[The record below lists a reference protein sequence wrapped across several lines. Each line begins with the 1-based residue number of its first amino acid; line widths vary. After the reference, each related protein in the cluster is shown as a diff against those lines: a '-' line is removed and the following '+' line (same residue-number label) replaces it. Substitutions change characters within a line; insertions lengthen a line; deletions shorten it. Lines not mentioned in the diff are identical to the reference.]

1 MVGRSGYILL
11 YFIVVCIMVS
21 CSGYSDRQGLVA
33 LDSLILQD
41 PDSACELLAAYPA
54 DSLPTADDRA
64 YHALLT
70 TIADY
75 KAYRPATTDSVINI
89 AVNHYDHNGA
99 NEDKRMRSLL
109 YKGCVMEELGDP
121 EQAIEYYKRAEIVCP
136 TEDYFH
142 NGYINLRKASLYHL
156 SFSDS
161 ISLDVYAKAIRYF
174 HMVNE
179 RHYESLCL
187 NSMGMLY
194 SHLGNYDLAKLK
206 ILQAISIAEES
217 SDSINMCVGYN
228 NLSFLYYERHK
239 YCDVLNTSKKLIK
252 LGESFPLNQTCYNI
266 ISISFAKL
274 GRPDSAEIFLNLA
287 PKPIQIEDSISRWRA
302 IAELAYA
309 RGDLKTYA
317 YNNDIAINKSDS
329 VLLASQADK
338 IRQSENKY
346 DMAMKDIKLLT
357 RQRQLVFIIGLLL
370 IIIIVVVF
378 CIFIYR
384 RREKYTR
391 MELEEA
397 ISQIS
402 ASRLQLEQV
411 LHENKNRLN
420 ELKAQEEQLHHMQLL
435 LKQMRNTHNGDKE
448 HIKEQLGKTNQALN
462 EADLSMKI
470 QDQTLICLDEILR
483 TVFYSGRYNSDQI
496 IDNDSVIN
504 MKPEFWTN
512 LYKLVSL
519 KHDNIYSR
527 IEAKGIVLN
536 ENEKKLIA
544 LSAANLPRAIIRRI
558 LDLKNIQVVSNR
570 RQKLAKKI
578 IGKYSNF
585 EEIFN

>member
-1 MVGRSGYILL
+1 
-11 YFIVVCIMVS
+11 
-21 CSGYSDRQGLVA
+21 
-33 LDSLILQD
+33 
-41 PDSACELLAAYPA
+41 
-54 DSLPTADDRA
+54 
-64 YHALLT
+64 
-70 TIADY
+70 
-75 KAYRPATTDSVINI
+75 
-89 AVNHYDHNGA
+89 
-99 NEDKRMRSLL
+99 
-109 YKGCVMEELGDP
+109 
-121 EQAIEYYKRAEIVCP
+121 
-136 TEDYFH
+136 
-142 NGYINLRKASLYHL
+142 
-156 SFSDS
+156 
-161 ISLDVYAKAIRYF
+161 
-174 HMVNE
+174 
-179 RHYESLCL
+179 
-187 NSMGMLY
+187 
-194 SHLGNYDLAKLK
+194 
-206 ILQAISIAEES
+206 
-217 SDSINMCVGYN
+217 
-228 NLSFLYYERHK
+228 
-239 YCDVLNTSKKLIK
+239 
-252 LGESFPLNQTCYNI
+252 
-266 ISISFAKL
+266 
-274 GRPDSAEIFLNLA
+274 
-287 PKPIQIEDSISRWRA
+287 
-302 IAELAYA
+302 
-309 RGDLKTYA
+309 
-317 YNNDIAINKSDS
+317 
-329 VLLASQADK
+329 
-338 IRQSENKY
+338 
-346 DMAMKDIKLLT
+346 
-357 RQRQLVFIIGLLL
+357 
-370 IIIIVVVF
+370 
-378 CIFIYR
+378 
-384 RREKYTR
+384 

>member
-1 MVGRSGYILL
+1 MKLLRDILVL
-11 YFIVVCIMVS
+11 CVSVVVMLAVAS
-21 CSGYSDRQGLVA
+21 CSGHSDRPGLVA

-54 DSLPTADDRA
+54 DSLPTVDDRA

-89 AVNHYDHNGA
+89 ALNHYDHNGA
-99 NEDKRMRSLL
+99 NQDHRMRSLL

-121 EQAIEYYKRAEIVCP
+121 EQAIEYYKRAETVCP

-174 HMVNE
+174 HKVNE
-179 RHYESLCL
+179 RHYEPLCL

-194 SHLGNYDLAKLK
+194 SHLGNYDLATLK

-239 YCDVLNTSKKLIK
+239 YCDVINTSKKLIK

-287 PKPIQIEDSISRWRA
+287 PKPIQIEDSILRWRA

-338 IRQSENKY
+338 IKEVEAKF
-346 DMAMKDIKLLT
+346 DMAQKEVEHLT
-357 RQRQLVFIIGLLL
+357 KQRQLISV
-370 IIIIVVVF
+370 IVVLSLIV
-378 CIFIYR
+378 IVISVVIYIQR
-384 RREKYTR
+384 KKIELSKREVEVAQYQLSDLR
-391 MELEEA
+391 NQIADSLQ
-397 ISQIS
+397 QIS
-402 ASRLQLEQV
+402 A
-411 LHENKNRLN
+411 
-420 ELKAQEEQLHHMQLL
+420 LKQQQEAARPDEQLSTLMGSIDNSLECYSSVLANL
-435 LKQMRNTHNGDKE
+435 LKQMKASGSEKNSKLAAIMNDE
-448 HIKEQLGKTNQALN
+448 FFAQLYRFVNLRHDNLVDRLRAPEFNLTNEEIN
-462 EADLSMKI
+462 I
-470 QDQTLICLDEILR
+470 ICLDLCKFPNVIQW
-483 TVFYSGRYNSDQI
+483 TYSNCDRYH
-496 IDNDSVIN
+496 
-504 MKPEFWTN
+504 
-512 LYKLVSL
+512 SL
-519 KHDNIYSR
+519 HN
-527 IEAKGIVLN
+527 
-536 ENEKKLIA
+536 KK
-544 LSAANLPRAIIRRI
+544 
-558 LDLKNIQVVSNR
+558 
-570 RQKLAKKI
+570 KKI
-578 IGKYSNF
+578 ANKVHNSETIADIPQN
-585 EEIFN
+585 I